1 MENVYPQLSSLPAS
15 SSGLY
20 WQPATIEEESRV
32 QDEESLAQGLKKRDP
47 EAWARLY
54 EEYFPRIYRYIALR
68 VQSQT
73 EAEDL
78 AEQVFLKALESSPSF
93 KWRGAPISAWLFR
106 IARNQVIDYRRTD
119 KSKRTLPLNESL
131 VSDTIDPERAA
142 ERDSDI
148 RQLIQAVGQLTQA
161 QRDVI
166 ELRFAGG
173 LSTAEVAKILGK
185 SIGAVRVLQHAA
197 LAALRGKLSD
207 WKNDG

>member
-1 MENVYPQLSSLPAS
+1 MENVYPQLYSLPAS

-20 WQPATIEEESRV
+20 WQPATIEEEARV
-32 QDEESLAQGLKKRDP
+32 QDEESLAQGLRKRDP

-54 EEYFPRIYRYIALR
+54 EEYFPRIYRYIVLR

-78 AEQVFLKALESSPSF
+78 AGQVFLKALESSPSF

-119 KSKRTLPLNESL
+119 KSKRTLPLNEFL

-197 LAALRGKLSD
+197 LAALRRKLSD